1 MAKPRPPEFLKTH
14 DKEIA
19 LPHSAKN
26 GQQINQP
33 QPEDDGTRMKL
44 AETALQLSPSPA
56 ASSVVVAGL
65 WRIIEAVLLTIAGA
79 VVYFLYVYKQIGWEP
94 VYAIAIP
101 GIALAA
107 IFSFQA
113 FETYQI
119 AALRKPVAYLPRI
132 IVAWVLVFLLAF
144 TAVFFLKLEGL
155 FSRVFMGSWF
165 WIGLLVLMIARFL
178 LSLRIM
184 RMTLQ
189 GQLDRRTAIVGSGE
203 AVEKL
208 IWSLKSDPDSDIKLV
223 GIFDDRLDARSP
235 EVIAGYAKL
244 GTVED
249 LVEYAR
255 HTRLDLV
262 IFAMPIT
269 AEARLLTML
278 RKLWILPIDVRLAA
292 HSQRLR
298 FRPRNY
304 SYISGIPVL
313 DMVDKPIADWDVVM
327 KWLFDKIIGISLLI
341 ISSPLLVILALL
353 VKFTS
358 RGPVFFRQK
367 RYGFNNELIEVYK
380 FRSMYEAATDM
391 TASKLVTKNDPRVT
405 PVGRFLR
412 KTSLDELPQL
422 LNVVFFGNISLVGP
436 RPHAVHAKAENRLYD
451 QVVDGYFARHRVKPG
466 ITGLAQINGWRGE
479 TDTEEKIQRRVEFD
493 LQYIENWSLW
503 MDMEILI
510 RTPFSLLNAENAY

>member
-1 MAKPRPPEFLKTH
+1 M
-14 DKEIA
+14 KETL
-19 LPHSAKN
+19 LPQSANN
-26 GQQINQP
+26 GVKINQT
-33 QPEDDGTRMKL
+33 QSDDDGARMKL
-44 AETALQLSPSPA
+44 AETELQLSPAPA
-56 ASSVVVAGL
+56 ASSVVVAGI
-65 WRIIEAVLLTIAGA
+65 WRIIEAFLLIITGA
-79 VVYFLYVYKQIGWEP
+79 TVYILYVLPQVGWVP
-94 VYAIAIP
+94 GYAIAIP

-119 AALRKPVAYLPRI
+119 SALRKPVTFFPRI
-132 IVAWVLVFLLAF
+132 VVAWGLVFLLAF
-144 TAVFFLKLEGL
+144 TAVFFLKLEGV

-165 WIGLLVLMIARFL
+165 WIGLLSLMAARFL
-178 LSLRIM
+178 LSFRIYH
-184 RMTLQ
+184 MTRQ
-189 GQLDRRTAIVGSGE
+189 GRLDRRTAIVGSGE

-208 IWSLKSDPDSDIKLV
+208 IWSLKVDLNSDIKIM
-223 GIFDDRLDARSP
+223 GIFDDRLDERSP
-235 EVIAGYAKL
+235 DVIAGYAKL

-278 RKLWILPIDVRLAA
+278 RKLWILPIDVRLSA
-292 HSQRLR
+292 HAQRIR

-327 KWLFDKIIGISLLI
+327 KWLFDKIIGTSLLVFLSPVFLI
-341 ISSPLLVILALL
+341 IALL

-358 RGPVFFRQK
+358 RGPILFRQK

-380 FRSMYEAATDM
+380 FRSMYQSATDL
-391 TASKLVTKNDPRVT
+391 TASKLVTKKDPRVT
-405 PVGRFLR
+405 PVGRFIR
-412 KTSLDELPQL
+412 RTSLDELPQL
-422 LNVVFFGNISLVGP
+422 LNVVFHGNISLVGP

-510 RTPFSLLNAENAY
+510 RTPFTLMNTENAY